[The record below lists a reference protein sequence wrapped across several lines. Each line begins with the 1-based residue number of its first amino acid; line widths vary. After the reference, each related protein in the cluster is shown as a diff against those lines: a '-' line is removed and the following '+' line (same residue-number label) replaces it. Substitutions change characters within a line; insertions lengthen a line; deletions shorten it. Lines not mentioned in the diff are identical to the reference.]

1 MEDTSLWIVRI
12 RSLKVEMSKSKYT
25 YLEKW
30 TVSFP
35 KQGTEPTVFHREY
48 FYRLR
53 TFIETLTE
61 EMKSVREKDEF
72 ECLEENYKFFFNI

>member
-1 MEDTSLWIVRI
+1 
-12 RSLKVEMSKSKYT
+12 MSKSKYT

-35 KQGTEPTVFHREY
+35 KQGTEPTVLNREC

-61 EMKSVREKDEF
+61 EMKSVWEKDEF
-72 ECLEENYKFFFNI
+72 EYVEENYKLFTTPQLGL